1 MKKIIL
7 CFITLIV
14 LISITGCGDGKLEPD
29 LFKGIEGVY
38 VSEDCVEYKDDVC
51 GLYDCMVDLCWC
63 WEGYPGPIF
72 YVAGFNVLTEEDA
85 MAAVQEYLDE
95 GRFMEEDELLGE
107 ATAIVVERAVKLDDI
122 FYNVFC
128 DEEGDEVV
136 YSVAADGSVFKTIC
150 GV

>member
-1 MKKIIL
+1 MKKVIL

-14 LISITGCGDGKLEPD
+14 LISITGCGNGPSES
-29 LFKGIEGVY
+29 LFKDIEGVY
-38 VSEDCVEYKDDVC
+38 VSEKCVEYKDDVC
-51 GLYDCMVDLCWC
+51 GLYECMVDLCWC
-63 WEGYPGPIF
+63 FEAYPGPILF
-72 YVAGFNVLTEEDA
+72 EAGTIVTNEEEA
-85 MAAVQEYLDE
+85 MQVVQDYLDE

-107 ATAIVVERAVKLDDI
+107 ATAIVVERAVQLDDI

-136 YSVAADGSVFKTIC
+136 YSVAADGSVFQTIC